1 MVRDHKLELVLHRDG
16 RQERAAWEERG
27 AVFERP
33 GAPGVVQDQ
42 KPSVGHQHGDALH
55 ERDVAREL
63 GRDDERLQGKE
74 GESDSEGERAALR
87 LDERPRRRR
96 ESDGSGV
103 CLNDSVKL
111 GHSSARC

>member
-1 MVRDHKLELVLHRDG
+1 LQVAEEAALSANLTADLGLAWRCPVVR
-16 RQERAAWEERG
+16 W
-27 AVFERP
+27 
-33 GAPGVVQDQ
+33 
-42 KPSVGHQHGDALH
+42 
-55 ERDVAREL
+55 
-63 GRDDERLQGKE
+63 DDERLRGG

-87 LDERPRRRR
+87 LDERPRRWR